1 MRRNLDEELEIVKIR
16 YKQREM
22 ELEKL
27 RKQILQERKQ
37 GEQDYKKRLEE
48 LERIERES
56 KERMAKYRAEQ
67 EKINKDVDF
76 YLVNTLIILVIA
88 ALASVLGPVLVGLTI
103 L

>member
-22 ELEKL
+22 ELDKL

-76 YLVNTLIILVIA
+76 YLVNTLIILAIA
-88 ALASVLGPVLVGLTI
+88 ALASVLGPFLVGLTI

>member
-76 YLVNTLIILVIA
+76 YLVNTLIILAIA
-88 ALASVLGPVLVGLTI
+88 ALASVLGPFLVGLTI

>member
-37 GEQDYKKRLEE
+37 GEQDHKKHLEE

-76 YLVNTLIILVIA
+76 YLVNTLIILAIA
-88 ALASVLGPVLVGLTI
+88 ALASVLGPFLVGLTI